1 MTPSMNQSIIQATT
15 HDTPLKIGYSAP
27 SVIVDNDSIEDKL
40 QHLCIYVHV

>member
-15 HDTPLKIGYSAP
+15 HDTTFKATAP
-27 SVIVDNDSIEDKL
+27 PFVIVDNDSIEDQL